1 MAAPG
6 CMRFSLGLPL
16 RLCDLGNFEMR
27 VQDSLAVG
35 IMGQLKHAS
44 QDRYYYFLHAMIH
57 GMSG

>member
-1 MAAPG
+1 M
-6 CMRFSLGLPL
+6 GLPL

-44 QDRYYYFLHAMIH
+44 QDRHYYFLRAMIH